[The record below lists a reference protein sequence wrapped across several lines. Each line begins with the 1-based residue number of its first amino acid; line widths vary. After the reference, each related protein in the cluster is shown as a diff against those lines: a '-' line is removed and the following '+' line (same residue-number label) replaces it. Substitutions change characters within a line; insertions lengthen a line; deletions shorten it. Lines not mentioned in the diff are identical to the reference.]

1 MPGDAAVTAPRD
13 SPGARRQETELLK
26 SPEGQAGGEEE
37 EEEEAE
43 GSQRDL
49 SLQRDT

>member
-26 SPEGQAGGEEE
+26 SPEGQAGSE